1 MLTRKSKAVANQQ
14 QAPRDVA
21 PPEQV
26 RRLPSIGLVL
36 GGGGARGLAHIL
48 MLEVFDELGIKPK
61 VIAGT
66 SIGAIFGAAYASG
79 VSAADIRAHTQDV
92 LSQRFALMREL
103 FSARAQ
109 PVQRLLK
116 LFSTPSALLNADTL
130 LDFVLPKDTKT
141 TFAELDIPL
150 KIVASDF
157 YQQEQVIFESGS
169 LRSAVAASMAL
180 PVVFAPVIIDGRA
193 MIDGG
198 LTNPLPFDILAGE
211 VDIVVAIDVSGRPV
225 PHPNRDYPSALESL
239 FASAFLFERSIVREK
254 LKAAQPDILI
264 SSGTGQFQVLDFL
277 KYAEILEAARP
288 AKQQLKSQ
296 LMRVLSVETLPLIE
310 TSARA
315 ESGGQNLVPVKSGK
329 KRRRSLLKRRNGPE
343 PA

>member
-1 MLTRKSKAVANQQ
+1 MLTRKSKAVASLEATPRPVA
-14 QAPRDVA
+14 APE
-21 PPEQV
+21 PV
-26 RRLPSIGLVL
+26 RPLPSIGLVL

-79 VSAADIRAHTQDV
+79 VCAADIRAHTQDV

-130 LDFVLPKDTKT
+130 LDFVMPKATKA

-180 PVVFAPVIIDGRA
+180 PVVFEPVIIDGRA

-225 PHPNRDYPSALESL
+225 PHPKRDYPSALESL

-254 LKAAQPDILI
+254 LKASQPDILI

-277 KYAEILEAARP
+277 KYAEILEAAVP
-288 AKQQLKSQ
+288 AKQQLKHQ

-310 TSARA
+310 MNTAAAIEDRDRASAKA
-315 ESGGQNLVPVKSGK
+315 AK
-329 KRRRSLLKRRNGPE
+329 KPRRSLLKRRKT
-343 PA
+343 

>member
-1 MLTRKSKAVANQQ
+1 MLPRKSNAVATLQKT
-14 QAPRDVA
+14 PRAVA
-21 PPEQV
+21 PTEQGLQ
-26 RRLPSIGLVL
+26 LPSIGLVL
-36 GGGGARGLAHIL
+36 GGGGARGLAHLL
-48 MLEVFDELGIKPK
+48 MLEVFDELGIRPK

-116 LFSTPSALLNADTL
+116 LFSTRSALLNADTL

-180 PVVFAPVIIDGRA
+180 PVVFEPVIIDGRA

-198 LTNPLPFDILAGE
+198 LTNPLPFDILAGD

-225 PHPNRDYPSALESL
+225 PHPKRDYPSALESL

-254 LKAAQPDILI
+254 LKASQPDILI

-277 KYAEILEAARP
+277 NYAEILEAAVP
-288 AKQQLKSQ
+288 AKQQLKHQ

-310 TSARA
+310 TSAVAAIEDQDRPA
-315 ESGGQNLVPVKSGK
+315 AKSAK
-329 KRRRSLLKRRNGPE
+329 KPRRSLLKRRDR
-343 PA
+343 